1 MKSSFIS
8 SKGGS
13 SALTS
18 ETLACENQ
26 CFGNTGGVSP
36 NNRHAGFQS
45 AFLDCATGCIYLSRF
60 ADGTPAPVHV
70 LEGLPNELVLQRDAG
85 GRITVIKESVIAGF
99 LCADHFYTR
108 EQAAKLM
115 AGCAD

>member
-1 MKSSFIS
+1 MKSLIIS
-8 SKGGS
+8 NKHAS

-36 NNRHAGFQS
+36 NNRHVGFQS
-45 AFLDCATGCIYLSRF
+45 AFLDCATGCVYLSRF
-60 ADGTPAPVHV
+60 ADGNPAPMH
-70 LEGLPNELVLQRDAG
+70 LLDGLPDELVLQRDTA
-85 GRITVIKESVIAGF
+85 GRITVIKETVIAGF
-99 LCADHFYTR
+99 FCANNFYTR

-115 AGCAD
+115 EGCVE